1 MALNSCNVL
10 DITATTHRRRR
21 STADTAHLT
30 L

>member
-10 DITATTHRRRR
+10 DITATTHRRRH